1 LSTGSLALNGAN
13 FFRERFGPLMP
24 STDAVPFNDI
34 AALEQALRTRDVA
47 AFKRN
52 SGVSKADKA
61 P

>member
-1 LSTGSLALNGAN
+1 
-13 FFRERFGPLMP
+13 MP